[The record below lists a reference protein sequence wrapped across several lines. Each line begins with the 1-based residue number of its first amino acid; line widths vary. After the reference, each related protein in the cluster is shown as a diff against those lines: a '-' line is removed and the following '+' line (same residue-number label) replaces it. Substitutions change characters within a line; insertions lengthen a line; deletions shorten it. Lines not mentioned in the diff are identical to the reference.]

1 MKPMV
6 GVSQG
11 RWQLSRGAARV
22 WGEECAEGEQQH
34 PPPPRWKLRGFC
46 RGVVPSCREAAHQG
60 SGILRGFRKTI
71 GHEAPTVCR
80 YFLGT
85 EI

>member
-34 PPPPRWKLRGFC
+34 PPPQGGSYVASVEGWGPAVEKLPIKDP
-46 RGVVPSCREAAHQG
+46 VS
-60 SGILRGFRKTI
+60 SGASGKLLAMKHLLYAGIF
-71 GHEAPTVCR
+71 
-80 YFLGT
+80 
-85 EI
+85 